1 MSFEFRTKA
10 ETLGALQPALRSAR
24 VPPSL
29 HFTLGDWRADSRAI
43 IDRIAAQPWAA
54 GPMIV
59 RSSATGEDTA
69 GRSQAGT
76 FLSCPGVAVDQI
88 GTAIDAVAASYAK
101 GDRRPQADDRILVQ
115 PMLADVVSSG
125 VAFTRDPATGAPYLV
140 VNAFDGGDTTAIT
153 GGSHAGQCHYHARSS
168 SAAPANPQVARL
180 AVLAAELEDLC
191 RLDALDIEY
200 AFTGDGTLW
209 LLQVRPLVMTQPAMD
224 SAAHAAL
231 LHSVAAKV
239 AEAVRP
245 HPFLHGSRTVFGIM
259 PDWNPAEI
267 IGVRPSPLA
276 LSLYRE
282 LVTDSIWAYQRHNY
296 GYKNLRSF
304 PLLHHFHG
312 LPYVDVRVSF
322 NSFVPRDV
330 DGELAE
336 RLVDYYI
343 ARLTERPALHDKVEF
358 EIVLSA
364 YAFDIEARMEE
375 LARYGFSQADRDA
388 LCDALRTLTNRIIN
402 RRSGLWLSDA
412 EKLNTL
418 VERRQVIMDS
428 GMAPVAKI
436 YWLLEDCKRYGTLPF
451 AGLARAGFVAVQMLR
466 SLRTSG
472 VFSQADYD
480 AFMGT
485 LETVGSEIARD
496 SARLPRDQFLAKFGH
511 LRPGTYDI
519 RAPRYDEDP
528 LMFGAA
534 GSGQGER
541 PHFALSLG
549 QMREIEAMLAR
560 HGLENDIVGLFD
572 FLQSAIEGR
581 ERAKFIFT
589 RNLSDAMRLLAEFGE
604 SLGFSRDDLSYA
616 NIDVIRELHASCAC
630 PRATLE
636 KAIERG
642 RELHATTRSIVLP
655 ALITQPED
663 VYSFR
668 ILDAEPNYITL
679 GGVTAPVVGVG
690 APGELA
696 GAIVC
701 IPSADPGFD
710 WVFSHGIGGLITA
723 YGGANSH
730 MAIRANELGIPA
742 VIGAGETLYSRWSQ
756 ARRLRIDCANR
767 MVAVLE

>member
-10 ETLGALQPALRSAR
+10 ETLVALQPCLRSAR

-29 HFTLGDWRADSRAI
+29 HFSLGEWEADRQGIVA
-43 IDRIAAQPWAA
+43 RLAQQPWSA
-54 GPMIV
+54 GPLIV
-59 RSSATGEDTA
+59 RSSARGEDSVNS
-69 GRSQAGT
+69 SQAGA
-76 FLSCPGVAVDQI
+76 FLSCAGVALAEVAD
-88 GTAIDAVAASYAK
+88 AVEAVAASYAK
-101 GDRRPQADDRILVQ
+101 GARQLQADDRVLIQ
-115 PMLADVVSSG
+115 PMLPEVVSSG

-140 VNAFDGGDTTAIT
+140 VNICDGSDTAAIT
-153 GGSHAGQCHYHARSS
+153 GGSRGGQCYYHAT
-168 SAAPANPQVARL
+168 AATVPAQPFL
-180 AVLAAELEDLC
+180 TELAALADELERLC
-191 RLDALDIEY
+191 RTDALDIEF
-200 AFTGDGTLW
+200 AFTADGTLW
-209 LLQVRPLVMTQPAMD
+209 LLQVRPLVMGGAAVD
-224 SAAHAAL
+224 REAHAAL
-231 LHSVAAKV
+231 LRGVEAKV

-245 HPFLHGSRTVFGIM
+245 HPFLHGSRTVFGVM

-322 NSFVPRDV
+322 NSFVPRTV
-330 DGELAE
+330 DGDLAE

-364 YAFDIEARMEE
+364 YAFDIDARMDE
-375 LARYGFSQADRDA
+375 LARHGFSQTDRDA
-388 LCDALRTLTNRIIN
+388 LCEALRLLTNRIIN
-402 RRSGLWLSDA
+402 RRSGLWLSDS

-418 VERRQVIMDS
+418 AERRQVILDS
-428 GMAPVAKI
+428 DLAPVAKI

-451 AGLARAGFVAVQMLR
+451 AGLARAGFVAVQLLR
-466 SLRTSG
+466 SLRATG

-485 LETVGSEIARD
+485 LETIGSEISRD
-496 SARLPRDQFLAKFGH
+496 SVRLTRDQFLAKFGH

-519 RAPRYDEDP
+519 RAPRYDEAP
-528 LMFGAA
+528 EMFGAGGGGEA
-534 GSGQGER
+534 ER
-541 PHFALSLG
+541 PRFALSLA
-549 QMREIEAMLAR
+549 QLREIETMLAR

-572 FLQSAIEGR
+572 FLQAAIEGR

-589 RNLSDAMRLLAEFGE
+589 RNLSDAMRLLADFGD
-604 SLGFSRDDLSYA
+604 SLGFSREDLAFA
-616 NIDVIRELHASCAC
+616 NIDVIRELHASCAD
-630 PRATLE
+630 PRAVLAE
-636 KAIERG
+636 AIERG
-642 RELHATTRSIVLP
+642 RERHAATRSIVLP
-655 ALITQPED
+655 ALITRPED
-663 VYSFR
+663 VWSFR
-668 ILDAEPNYITL
+668 MLDTEPNYITL
-679 GGVTAPVVGVG
+679 GAVTAPVADVGT
-690 APGELA
+690 PSRLA

-710 WVFSHGIGGLITA
+710 WIFSHGIGGLITA

-742 VIGAGETLYSRWSQ
+742 VIGAGETLYGRWSR
-756 ARRLRIDCANR
+756 ARQLRIDCANR
-767 MVAVLE
+767 MVTVLS